1 MKKRQTIS
9 DYAESL
15 LKAEIVNR
23 CPICGSFEETMDT
36 FTNHH
41 IDGDPS
47 VSDYWNLIR
56 ICSPCHERINK
67 EKEDGKKLRK
77 IKQIKKDLFRKLI
90 GDASYQVLLMANK
103 HKITSTLP
111 CLSVTLLNLGLIEVE
126 NPNPF
131 TVGTANHATIMD
143 FRITEQGKVFIERL
157 NMSENVPV

>member
-1 MKKRQTIS
+1 MKKRQAIS

-23 CPICGSFEETMDT
+23 CPICGTFEETRDT

-56 ICSPCHERINK
+56 ICLPCHERIHRVK
-67 EKEDGKKLRK
+67 ADGKKLRK

-103 HKITSTLP
+103 HTITSTLP
-111 CLSVTLLNLGLIEVE
+111 CLSVTLLKLGLVDVA

-131 TVGTANHATIMD
+131 TVGTAKHPTIMD
-143 FRITEQGKVFIERL
+143 FRITEQGKVFIEQL
-157 NMSENVPV
+157 NMSESVPV